1 MRVQEL
7 LDRKASNAIHT
18 VTPEA
23 SVFDAVTAMVHHN
36 VGAMLVVQNEA
47 LVGIITERD
56 YLKLVTVKGRTAR
69 DTAVS
74 DVMTRAVIYLTT
86 ESTLE
91 EAMAICTEKRI
102 RHLPVLKDEKVVG
115 VLSIGDLVSAMA
127 HKREMR
133 IRTLEAY
140 IADEYPGPSNP

>member
-1 MRVQEL
+1 MRVHDL
-7 LDRKASNAIHT
+7 LARKSSGAIFS
-18 VTPEA
+18 VGPDQ
-23 SVFDAVTAMVHHN
+23 SVFEAVTRMVEHN
-36 VGAMLVVQNEA
+36 VGAMLVVQNDS

-56 YLKLVTVKGRTAR
+56 YLKLVTVQGRTAR
-69 DTAVS
+69 DTPVRE
-74 DVMTRAVIYLTT
+74 VMSRAVIYLTP

-102 RHLPVLKDEKVVG
+102 RHLPVLKDERIVG

-127 HKREMR
+127 QKREMH

-140 IADEYPGPSNP
+140 IADEYPGPSSA